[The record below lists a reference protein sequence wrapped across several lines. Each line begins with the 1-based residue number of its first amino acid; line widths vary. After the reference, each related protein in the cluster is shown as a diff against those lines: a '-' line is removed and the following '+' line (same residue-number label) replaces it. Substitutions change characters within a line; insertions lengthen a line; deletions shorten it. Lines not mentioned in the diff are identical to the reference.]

1 MASKSIEFWYEFASP
16 YSYIAAER
24 INALAAAAGDIEILW
39 RPFIIG
45 PILRL
50 RPGNPSPTQDA
61 PPAQKQYRQR
71 DVERL
76 CAAEGINLNWPSTYP
91 RNGLLAARVALSL
104 DPPWRQRFSRAAYR
118 ANFVEDRE
126 ISDEAVIAAVLAELG
141 GDATGI
147 VERAQS
153 PENKAALGA
162 AVEAAI
168 AKGIFGAPSFI
179 VGGELFWGNDRLEQ
193 AIEWAIKP

>member
-1 MASKSIEFWYEFASP
+1 
-16 YSYIAAER
+16 
-24 INALAAAAGDIEILW
+24 
-39 RPFIIG
+39 
-45 PILRL
+45 
-50 RPGNPSPTQDA
+50 
-61 PPAQKQYRQR
+61 
-71 DVERL
+71 
-76 CAAEGINLNWPSTYP
+76 
-91 RNGLLAARVALSL
+91 
-104 DPPWRQRFSRAAYR
+104 FSRAVYR

-126 ISDEAVIAAVLAELG
+126 ISDEAVIAAVLVELG

-168 AKGIFGAPSFI
+168 AKGIFGAPSFL

-193 AIEWAIKP
+193 AVEWALKR